1 MVTSISVQTGC
12 CGTRVFNE
20 LVALAREARHRLL
33 QVEKQMK
40 RLHGC
45 FTQAIPSSPLKP
57 WVKYR
62 GNGSMQGVYWGVRAG
77 RDIRDPIRKQIKRF
91 RHRGIH
97 WFPRLSHQLICDY
110 TIHIGKREI
119 FDRFEEDRKRLAAQR
134 NKVTRAL
141 VTARA
146 VAVLYRED
154 APATAVPFLDYPF
167 RGKDL
172 ALLKGIAGLAQEAAR
187 VETELIAATHEAASI
202 LYPCTVVPE
211 IAHDRLSVLPYV
223 RWTAPQDLAPGGSLY
238 HDHPTPTRRFLRRLF
253 VSDHYVILVLRYKAR
268 LLALKKRR
276 DRIMKHIE
284 RFRAVLRVALHMQP
298 PEDPARLVTLPPSPP
313 PTWHSHPAT
322 PKQIAFFHRNDVT
335 PPPGLTKIDAKR
347 LMLKILRRRADQE
360 SERPG
365 PSEPP
370 PPADAAGAF

>member
-1 MVTSISVQTGC
+1 MVTSIPVQTGC
-12 CGTRVFNE
+12 CGVRVFNE
-20 LVALAREARHRLL
+20 LFELARQARHRLL

-40 RLHGC
+40 RLHSC
-45 FTQAIPSSPLKP
+45 FTEAIPKSPLKP

-77 RDIRDPIRKQIKRF
+77 KDIRDPIRKQVIRF

-97 WFPRLSHQLICDY
+97 WFPRLTHQLICDY

-119 FDRFEEDRKRLAAQR
+119 FDRFEEDRKQLAAQR

-146 VAVLYRED
+146 VAALYRD
-154 APATAVPFLDYPF
+154 SAPATAVPVPDYPF

-172 ALLKGIAGLAQEAAR
+172 ALVKGIAGLAQEAAR
-187 VETELIAATHEAASI
+187 VETELIATTHEAVAI

-211 IAHDRLSVLPYV
+211 IAHDRLTVLPYV
-223 RWTAPQDLAPGGSLY
+223 RWTAPQITAPAGSPY
-238 HDHPTPTRRFLRRLF
+238 HDHLTPTRRFLRRLF
-253 VSDHYVILVLRYKAR
+253 VSDRYVILVLRYKAR

-284 RFRAVLRVALHMQP
+284 RFRDVLRTALAMRP
-298 PEDPARLVTLPPSPP
+298 PDDPARLVTLPPSPP
-313 PTWHSHPAT
+313 PAWHSHPAT
-322 PKQIAFFHRNDVT
+322 PKQIAFFHRHDVA
-335 PPPGLTKIDAKR
+335 PPPGLSKIEARR
-347 LMLKILRRRADQE
+347 LMLKILRRREDKGPD
-360 SERPG
+360 RPG
-365 PSEPP
+365 SSGPP
-370 PPADAAGAF
+370 PRTDAAGAF